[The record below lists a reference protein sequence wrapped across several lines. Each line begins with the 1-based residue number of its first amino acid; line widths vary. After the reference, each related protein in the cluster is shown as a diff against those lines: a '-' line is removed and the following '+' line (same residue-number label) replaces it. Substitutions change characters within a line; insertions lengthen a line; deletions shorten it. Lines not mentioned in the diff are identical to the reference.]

1 MQIPAVIY
9 GTFADAKPRCA
20 AAVRSF
26 LKGQSWDDALS
37 AASFVDSESNSS
49 LFVMNGPA
57 PLLGGE
63 PHFHLF
69 LPLALLLEQ
78 ANKGKADPPRLEEA
92 VTASLNSPWGTLGVL
107 APKNQMLVY
116 APHRHRP
123 ILNAASVWWPQLD
136 AAARYSVGMQDGK
149 RLWETVTNLQY
160 LLGQVGV
167 PIEVIRAPLP
177 SHGLQAILP
186 DSITHAPWKIGN

>member
-1 MQIPAVIY
+1 MQIPAVMY
-9 GTFADAKPRCA
+9 GELAEAKKLSA

-26 LKGQSWDDALS
+26 LKGQTWQDALG
-37 AASFVDSESNSS
+37 AASFVDSESNAS

-78 ANKGKADPPRLEEA
+78 ANKGKADQARLEEA
-92 VTASLNSPWGTLGVL
+92 IASSLDSPWGTLGVL

-116 APHRHRP
+116 PPHRHRA
-123 ILNAASVWWPQLD
+123 ILNAAVTWWPQLD
-136 AAARYSVGMQDGK
+136 ADARYTVGMREGK

-160 LLGQVGV
+160 LLGQAGV
-167 PIEVIRAPLP
+167 PIETMRAPLP
-177 SHGLQAILP
+177 RQGLQAILP
-186 DSITHAPWKIGN
+186 DYGKDAT